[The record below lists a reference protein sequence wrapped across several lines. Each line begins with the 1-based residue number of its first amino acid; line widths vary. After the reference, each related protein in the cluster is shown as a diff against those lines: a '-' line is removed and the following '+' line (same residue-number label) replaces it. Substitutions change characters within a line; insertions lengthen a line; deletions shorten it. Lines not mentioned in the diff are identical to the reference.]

1 MQMSEDQKREMEQR
15 RRDVARG
22 KRAEEVASWYFRLN
36 GFLSIPGFVV
46 HPDVVRRNPMT
57 EADLIAVRFPYS
69 QELIAGR
76 VMVDDPRLTNLGSD
90 SQVLFRLV
98 EVKTDLCNINGPW
111 SNERDGNMQRV
122 IRRLGFAR
130 PDDVPPIATAMY
142 QDLRWQDAN
151 HILQYITVGER
162 VNDGRQRQYP
172 KLVQITWPEIA
183 GFLFERFSRFPEKL
197 SADRRLIHEQWPAF
211 GRRYGRVF
219 RRMKSVEDSRQ
230 YLSQYIRDG

>member
-122 IRRLGFAR
+122 IAVSDLHVPTTCRRL
-130 PDDVPPIATAMY
+130 PQPCIKT
-142 QDLRWQDAN
+142 
-151 HILQYITVGER
+151 
-162 VNDGRQRQYP
+162 
-172 KLVQITWPEIA
+172 
-183 GFLFERFSRFPEKL
+183 
-197 SADRRLIHEQWPAF
+197 
-211 GRRYGRVF
+211 
-219 RRMKSVEDSRQ
+219 
-230 YLSQYIRDG
+230 